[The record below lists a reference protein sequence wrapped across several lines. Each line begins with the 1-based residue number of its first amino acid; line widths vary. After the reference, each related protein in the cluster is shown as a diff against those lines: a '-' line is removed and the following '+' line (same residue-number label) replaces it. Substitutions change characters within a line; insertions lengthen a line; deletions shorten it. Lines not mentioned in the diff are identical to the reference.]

1 MPEPAGPSSPAHPSW
16 RSEWFA
22 ILKSQTLPMILMVLI
37 ALAACKEQGN
47 ADLWKVTQCFK
58 PLHDNSYA
66 RRSELFRDE
75 KKGCWGQR
83 WEIPQKYLPYF
94 FTKSTDSEQINLYFD
109 VVGIFNSEAARVPR
123 HKRAWEHKVQIE
135 TITHAGFEVQRS
147 KSKKFPMKGFKKT
160 DRTLF
165 GFDIYDREEK
175 SLYRY
180 VYLFSEEMKHLY
192 ARCLLPPHLE
202 IEQMKSEWGCEVFT
216 HVNNQFDITYIVP
229 FSAMRDLNALN
240 TAVLNHLTSFMLNQ

>member
-1 MPEPAGPSSPAHPSW
+1 MPEPASPSSPTPPS
-16 RSEWFA
+16 RKSEWLA

-37 ALAACKEQGN
+37 ALSACNEPSSVE
-47 ADLWKVTQCFK
+47 LWRVTQCFK

-83 WEIPQKYLPYF
+83 WAIPKKYMPYF
-94 FTKSTDSEQINLYFD
+94 LTKSTDSEQINLYLD
-109 VVGIFNSEAARVPR
+109 VVGVFNSEAARVPK

-147 KSKKFPMKGFKKT
+147 LSKKLPMKGFKKT

-165 GFDIYDREEK
+165 GFDIYDSEDK
-175 SLYRY
+175 TIYRSS
-180 VYLFSEEMKHLY
+180 YLLSEGMKHLY
-192 ARCLLPPHLE
+192 ARCLLPPHLG
-202 IEQMKSEWGCEVFT
+202 IEQMKPEWGCEVFT

-229 FSAMRDLNALN
+229 FSAMRDLNAIN
-240 TAVLNHLTSFMLNQ
+240 TAVLNHLTNFMLNQ